1 MLQVCVD
8 ANILVKLVLFEEY
21 SDLAST
27 LWQAWEEQEVE
38 RIAPPFMPFE
48 AVSAI
53 RSNLTRKL
61 ISAQEADIAFHNLQ
75 SHLQAVRLQSPPDL
89 LERAWETAKGL
100 RQGQV
105 FDAYYVAL
113 AQLLDCELWTVDEKL
128 YVASFRVYSKV
139 KHIRSAR

>member
-1 MLQVCVD
+1 MSQVCVD

-21 SDLAST
+21 SDLAHA
-27 LWQAWEEQEVE
+27 LWRAWEEQEVE

-53 RSNLTRKL
+53 RSSLTRKL
-61 ISAQEADIAFHNLQ
+61 ISAQEADLAFHNLQ
-75 SHLQAVRLQSPPDL
+75 SHLQTVGVMRPPDL
-89 LERAWETAKGL
+89 LERAWEIAKGL

-113 AQLLDCELWTVDEKL
+113 AQILDCELWTADEKL
-128 YVASFRVYSKV
+128 YVAAFRVYSKV